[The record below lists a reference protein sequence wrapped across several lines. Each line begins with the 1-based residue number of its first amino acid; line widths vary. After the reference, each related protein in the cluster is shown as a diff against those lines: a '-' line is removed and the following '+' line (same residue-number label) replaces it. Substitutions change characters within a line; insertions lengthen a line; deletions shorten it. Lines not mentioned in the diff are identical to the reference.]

1 MGTLEHWP
9 SHVWVSVNAFV
20 FAPKHLQQIFH
31 YLREYGN
38 WVIHLQYMYCKIYFV
53 AAFSFLQSPILD
65 QTVPPSAK
73 VAACNLVTPYPLNL
87 PIRKPIYSTGAM
99 ARVWGGDGDMLQ
111 LAVPRCV
118 HFNVFHTFAYTLSR
132 SFECTNTFQ
141 KACQQDFLK
150 NAIYTMH
157 RSGMVNST
165 FQLES
170 TSMDLWY
177 IINMMYLQGVFEIPK
192 GMCTWNN

>member
-1 MGTLEHWP
+1 M
-9 SHVWVSVNAFV
+9 
-20 FAPKHLQQIFH
+20 PK
-31 YLREYGN
+31 LRLAT
-38 WVIHLQYMYCKIYFV
+38 W
-53 AAFSFLQSPILD
+53 
-65 QTVPPSAK
+65 
-73 VAACNLVTPYPLNL
+73 VTPYPLNL

-118 HFNVFHTFAYTLSR
+118 HFNVFYTFAYTLSR

-170 TSMDLWY
+170 TSMDLWC
-177 IINMMYLQGVFEIPK
+177 IINMMYLQGVFAVKSPK
-192 GMCTWNN
+192 VCAVGIIEGNTNWGTPWNGMFRPIFFNDAPFVYI